1 MKIKSKYDANFTAG
15 GILFNEFTALKEML
29 LSENFEERISIEED
43 QNNVMAVA
51 TNSARKRIIFEIKRR
66 YNAVQNDFWI
76 HFFGWN
82 ENEQKLALFYL
93 CLKTYPLI
101 FDIHFE
107 VTLKK
112 FKVGN
117 PLNTYDIQM
126 QIDEIA
132 SSDEDV
138 GTWSDSTYKKIN
150 VQYRKALKD
159 VGLWNG
165 KRLLEAT
172 NASSQFW
179 SYFEDH
185 QEAWFLSA
193 CFKN

>member
-1 MKIKSKYDANFTAG
+1 MKIKSNYDANFTAG
-15 GILFNEFTALKEML
+15 GILFNEFISLEDML
-29 LSENFEERISIEED
+29 LSENFVERICIEEEE
-43 QNNVMAVA
+43 NNVMGVA
-51 TNSARKRIIFEIKRR
+51 TNSARKRIISEIKRR
-66 YNAVQNDFWI
+66 YNVVPNDFWI
-76 HFFGWN
+76 LFFGWN
-82 ENEQKLALFYL
+82 ENEQKLALFFL

-112 FKVGN
+112 FKVGSS
-117 PLNTYDIQM
+117 LNAYDIQM

-132 SSDEDV
+132 SSDDGV
-138 GTWSDSTYKKIN
+138 ASWSVSTLKKMN

-165 KRLLEAT
+165 ERFLEAT
-172 NASSQFW
+172 NTSSQFW

-185 QEAWFLSA
+185 HEAWFLSA

>member
-179 SYFEDH
+179 NYFEDH